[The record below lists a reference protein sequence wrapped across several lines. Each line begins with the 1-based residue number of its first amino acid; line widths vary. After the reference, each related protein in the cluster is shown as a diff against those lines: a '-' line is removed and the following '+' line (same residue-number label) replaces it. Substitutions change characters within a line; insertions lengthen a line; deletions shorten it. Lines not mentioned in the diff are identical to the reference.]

1 MVRLLDTLVFD
12 FYIEYEKSN
21 AMAAANAAPELGKSL
36 FSMTLNNKWVDSV
49 EDPNMTQFADSEA
62 PASAQQSRQSSKASQ
77 RKVATPDARQ
87 RELEKKKRLPRCSF
101 LESEIRFEN
110 ALKFTAIWLESF
122 FVFSM
127 VWTFYPVLSEKGRK
141 DLDRRLRAKYETART
156 EFSVYQK
163 EKKKKMAEK
172 NREKSLSNKQS
183 VDKGKSVGRGSTI
196 LSKKS

>member
-49 EDPNMTQFADSEA
+49 EDPNMTVFADSEA
-62 PASAQQSRQSSKASQ
+62 RPASGLQSRQGSKASE

-110 ALKFTAIWLESF
+110 ALKFTPIWLESF

-127 VWTFYPVLSEKGRK
+127 IWTFYPVLSENGRK
-141 DLDRRLRAKYETART
+141 NLDRRLLTKYETART
-156 EFSVYQK
+156 EYSVYQK

-172 NREKSLSNKQS
+172 NRDKSQSNK
-183 VDKGKSVGRGSTI
+183 
-196 LSKKS
+196 